1 MGMSGNFLSY
11 IKGLN
16 DPFEAQDGR
25 WDFSRDA
32 AAEKALRGECPDFSR
47 VAAGNFGFLSSYTRD
62 LRDHLVGPQESTVSM
77 QVERGLSGFIII
89 QVLGPR
95 SSSGVEAGTSGFLS
109 SADMDLGVPLEFQQG
124 SQASSLVVTWKSAF
138 LLSYKSSFKVPVE
151 LT

>member
-77 QVERGLSGFIII
+77 QVERGLSGFLSS
-89 QVLGPR
+89 QCWVLGPHLALR
-95 SSSGVEAGTSGFLS
+95 PQPQASSPLLTWISGFLWS
-109 SADMDLGVPLEFQQG
+109 LHRGVRRHLMWRCPN
-124 SQASSLVVTWKSAF
+124 
-138 LLSYKSSFKVPVE
+138 LLSFRAITVE
-151 LT
+151 LGFLPN